1 MLLGH
6 RSSTSLLAALE
17 HGPRRGRRGMTL
29 IEVMIVIVLILMV
42 MGALAFGLQSMFAQ
56 GQGMTAELQMAKINE
71 RITIYVARKRKAPSS
86 LSDAYNGADVPVDP
100 WGNDFKYRVG
110 GPDGRKYEIISY
122 GADGKEGGT
131 GPDADIKWSEVSPD

>member
-6 RSSTSLLAALE
+6 RSSTSLLAALK

-71 RITIYVARKRKAPSS
+71 RITIYVARSVRHRLLLQMPTMAQTFPSTH
-86 LSDAYNGADVPVDP
+86 GATT
-100 WGNDFKYRVG
+100 
-110 GPDGRKYEIISY
+110 SST
-122 GADGKEGGT
+122 A
-131 GPDADIKWSEVSPD
+131 